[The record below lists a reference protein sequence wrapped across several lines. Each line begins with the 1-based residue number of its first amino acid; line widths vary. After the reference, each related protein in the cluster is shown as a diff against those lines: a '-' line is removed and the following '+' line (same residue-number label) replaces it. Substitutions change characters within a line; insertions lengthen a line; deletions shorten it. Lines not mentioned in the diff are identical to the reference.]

1 MYMKKQKNKKSKIK
15 NKIVTGRKAQ
25 LSKTSLKDYSILI
38 GGAAGQG
45 TRLAGLVIAKLFGAL
60 GYHVYIYEDYQSL
73 IRGGHNFSQIRISQ
87 KKADSRKE
95 KIDFLLAL
103 DENTLQLH
111 KKNLVKGGPVI
122 FNSDRIKTKGMGI
135 AIEKITKEEGG
146 SPIMANTALIAAF
159 AKIVGIDFKTLKE
172 VLEKELRKQ
181 TELNLKIAEKAYNS
195 TENLVKISRVSK
207 NNLLL
212 MTGNEAVALGAKNAG
227 LNLYFAYPMTPATSI
242 LNYLAKHQEEF
253 NIRTV
258 QPEDEIS
265 VINMALGAS
274 FAGARTAIGTSGGGF
289 GLMVEGLSLA
299 GQAETPL
306 LSIEC
311 QRAGPSTGVPTY
323 NLQGDLNFVISAGH
337 GDFSRFVI
345 APGDAEECLYYT
357 GLGLNLAW
365 QYQTPVILLSDKD
378 VSENTFNVD
387 QKVFSKIRPVA
398 PLLWDKKGEYQRYKI
413 TKEGIS
419 PLAFPG
425 DKKAIVKANSY
436 EHDQYGITTDDEKE
450 ISAMQEKRMRKFQ
463 QMEKEVEKLPAVKIY
478 GKNNARTAL
487 VSWGITKCA
496 AREAAE
502 NLGIKLIQPI
512 IVEPFPRKQMAKALK
527 GVKKLISVEM
537 NSSGQMAKVLNS
549 HGFKVDAK
557 ILKYSGRPFFV
568 EEIERKLK
576 KII

>member
-1 MYMKKQKNKKSKIK
+1 MKKQKNKKSRTKIK
-15 NKIVTGRKAQ
+15 K
-25 LSKTSLKDYSILI
+25 LSKPEKSFLKNSLRDYSILI

-45 TRLAGLVIAKLFGAL
+45 TRLAGLIIAKLFNAL
-60 GYHVYIYEDYQSL
+60 GYYIYIYEDYQSL
-73 IRGGHNFSQIRISQ
+73 IRGGHNFSQIRVTQREAS
-87 KKADSRKE
+87 SRKE

-103 DENTLQLH
+103 DENTLKLH
-111 KKNLVKGGPVI
+111 KKNLAKDGLVV
-122 FNSDRIKTKGMGI
+122 FNGDRIKTEGI
-135 AIEKITKEEGG
+135 GVPIETITKEEGG

-159 AKIVGIDFKTLKE
+159 AKIVGIDFITIRE
-172 VLEKELRKQ
+172 VLIKEIKKQ
-181 TELNLKIAEKAYNS
+181 TELNLKIAEKAHNS
-195 TENLVKISRVSK
+195 TENVINVTKISK
-207 NNLLL
+207 NNFLL
-212 MTGNEAVALGAKNAG
+212 MTGNEAIALGAKNAG

-242 LNYLAKHQEEF
+242 LNYLAKRQEEF

-299 GQAETPL
+299 GQAETPIL
-306 LSIEC
+306 IIEC

-378 VSENTFNVD
+378 VSENTFNVN
-387 QKVFSKIRPVA
+387 QKVFSQVKIVK

-413 TKEGIS
+413 TKDGIS

-425 DKKAIVKANSY
+425 DKKAIVKASSY

-450 ISAMQEKRMRKFQ
+450 ISEMQEKRLRKFQ
-463 QMEKEVEKLPAVKIY
+463 KMEKEVEKLPAVKVY
-478 GKNNARTAL
+478 GKKNAKTAL

-496 AREAAE
+496 AKEAAE

-512 IVEPFPRKQMAKALK
+512 IIEPFPGKQMTKALK

-537 NSSGQMAKVLNS
+537 NSSGQMAKVLDS

-568 EEIERKLK
+568 EEIEKKLK

>member
-1 MYMKKQKNKKSKIK
+1 MKKQKTKKSKIK
-15 NKIVTGRKAQ
+15 NKTIKNSRTQ
-25 LSKTSLKDYSILI
+25 LSKQPMKDYSILI

-45 TRLAGLVIAKLFGAL
+45 TRLAGLIIAKLFSAL

-103 DENTLQLH
+103 DEYTLGLH
-111 KKNLVKGGPVI
+111 KKNLVKNGPVI
-122 FNSDRIKTKGMGI
+122 FNSDRIKTKGIGI

-146 SPIMANTALIAAF
+146 IPIMANTALIAAF
-159 AKIVGIDFKTLKE
+159 AKIVGIDFETLKN
-172 VLEKELRKQ
+172 VLGKEIRKK
-181 TELNLKIAEKAYNS
+181 TELNLKIAKKAYDS
-195 TENLVKISRVSK
+195 TESLIKISRIGKEDS
-207 NNLLL
+207 LL
-212 MTGNEAVALGAKNAG
+212 MTGNEAVALGVKNAG
-227 LNLYFAYPMTPATSI
+227 LKLYFAYPMTPATSI
-242 LNYLAKHQEEF
+242 LNYLAKNQEEF

-265 VINMALGAS
+265 VINMALGSA
-274 FAGARTAIGTSGGGF
+274 FAGARTALGTSGGGF

-299 GQAETPL
+299 GQAETPIL
-306 LSIEC
+306 VIEC

-337 GDFSRFVI
+337 GDFSRFII
-345 APGDAEECLYYT
+345 APGDAEECLYYA
-357 GLGLNLAW
+357 GLALNLAW

-378 VSENTFNVD
+378 VSENTFNVN
-387 QKVFSKIRPVA
+387 QKILSQIRPVN
-398 PLLWDKKGEYQRYKI
+398 PLLWDKKGEYHRYKI
-413 TKEGIS
+413 TKDGIS

-436 EHDQYGITTDDEKE
+436 EHDQYGITTDNEKE
-450 ISAMQEKRMRKFQ
+450 ISEMQEKRQRKFQ
-463 QMEKEVEKLPAVKIY
+463 KMEKDVERLPAVKVY
-478 GKNNARTAL
+478 GKKNAKTAL

-502 NLGIKLIQPI
+502 NLGIKLVQPI
-512 IVEPFPRKQMAKALK
+512 IVEPFPKKQMVKALK
-527 GVKKLISVEM
+527 GVKKIISVEM
-537 NSSGQMAKVLNS
+537 NSSGQMAKVLDS
-549 HGFKVDAK
+549 HGFKVDTK